1 MAPPLKVFVTR
12 IGLDEVAVAVTSQ
25 KAALAALGVHANLFA
40 EGAAGIT
47 HDVELVRHALARP
60 GEIVRRRIDLSA
72 IDKAQA
78 KRAAKSK
85 TTFVAVGRKGAQ
97 YLGRLKRD
105 LAAEREAKA
114 VVKAQKALEA
124 FERET
129 RAQLAS
135 FEEERR
141 DLDERE
147 IRFKTGAAAR
157 RKRLKDALATAERGL
172 R

>member
-12 IGLDEVAVAVTSQ
+12 IGLDEVAVATTSQ

-40 EGAAGIT
+40 EGSAGIT

-72 IDKAQA
+72 IDKAQP
-78 KRAAKSK
+78 
-85 TTFVAVGRKGAQ
+85 
-97 YLGRLKRD
+97 KRD
-105 LAAEREAKA
+105 LAAEREARAA
-114 VVKAQKALEA
+114 VTAAQKALEA

-129 RAQLAS
+129 RTRLAS

-147 IRFKTGAAAR
+147 TRFKTGVAAR
-157 RKRLKDALATAERGL
+157 RKRLKEALAAAARDL

>member
-40 EGAAGIT
+40 EGTAGIA
-47 HDVELVRHALARP
+47 HDVELVKHALARP

-72 IDKAQA
+72 IDKAQP
-78 KRAAKSK
+78 KRGA
-85 TTFVAVGRKGAQ
+85 TPVRKAPPP
-97 YLGRLKRD
+97 KRD
-105 LAAEREAKA
+105 LAAEREARAA
-114 VVKAQKALEA
+114 VTAAQKALEA
-124 FERET
+124 FERQT

-135 FEEERR
+135 FEDERR

-147 IRFKTGAAAR
+147 TRFKTGVAAR
-157 RKRLKDALATAERGL
+157 RKRLKEALAAAARDL

>member
-12 IGLDEVAVAVTSQ
+12 IGLDEVAVATTSQ

-47 HDVELVRHALARP
+47 HDVELVKHALARP

-72 IDKAQA
+72 IDKAQP
-78 KRAAKSK
+78 KRAAKSAPVRK
-85 TTFVAVGRKGAQ
+85 TPSTP
-97 YLGRLKRD
+97 KRD

-114 VVKAQKALEA
+114 AVKAAEKALET

-129 RAQLAS
+129 RRTLES

-147 IRFKTGAAAR
+147 TRFKTGVAAR
-157 RKRLKDALATAERGL
+157 RKRLKEALAAAERGV

>member
-12 IGLDEVAVAVTSQ
+12 IGLDEVAVAATSQ

-40 EGAAGIT
+40 EGSAGIT

-72 IDKAQA
+72 IDKATP
-78 KRAAKSK
+78 KRAAKAA
-85 TTFVAVGRKGAQ
+85 AVRKAPPPP
-97 YLGRLKRD
+97 KRD
-105 LAAEREAKA
+105 LAAEREAKIA
-114 VVKAQKALEA
+114 VKAAEKALET

-129 RAQLAS
+129 RRTLES
-135 FEEERR
+135 FEEERC

-147 IRFKTGAAAR
+147 TRFKTGVAAR
-157 RKRLKDALATAERGL
+157 RKRLKEALTAAVRGL

>member
-12 IGLDEVAVAVTSQ
+12 IGLDEVAVATTSQ

-40 EGAAGIT
+40 EGTAGIT
-47 HDVELVRHALARP
+47 HDVELVKHALARP

-72 IDKAQA
+72 IDKAQP
-78 KRAAKSK
+78 KRAAKSAP
-85 TTFVAVGRKGAQ
+85 VRKA
-97 YLGRLKRD
+97 LPPPKRD

-114 VVKAQKALEA
+114 AVKAAQQALDA
-124 FERET
+124 FEGET

-147 IRFKTGAAAR
+147 TRFKTGVAAR
-157 RKRLKDALATAERGL
+157 RKRLKEALAAAERGL